1 MASPRITDSAVLNER
16 VRQGRTALTSNRW
29 LQRGR
34 YLIQDGWWYLRN
46 TPLLAM
52 GIGAVIG
59 IYFLLFAASHLVQG
73 RIFPGVSAFGVSIG
87 DMTADEAK
95 IALLQAWNNDVRIR
109 LVDGD
114 RSWVATTAEM
124 GLSLDVDPVVEAA
137 RNVGMAGIP
146 FGWNVQP
153 VIETEIITLQNYLL
167 DLAQKVEI
175 PPFNGGYQLQGDRVI
190 GLQGSEGK
198 MLDVGLTLE
207 VLNQDIV
214 SVVMR
219 RQAELIMQPLMPD
232 FVDPEPYLD
241 DVNALVSQPFQLVGY
256 DPYHDESIAWS
267 TTPETLVTWLEA
279 SPDGLTLREETF
291 IPFMEAQTASLN
303 TSNDTVRFLEPSETL
318 EKMRE
323 AVENL
328 QTRVDLRV
336 RYRPTTYE
344 VESGDRAFFI
354 ARKTGIPF
362 YLIEQAN
369 PGKDLNVLSPGDLIN
384 LPSRDV
390 AVPLEPVRNK
400 RIVVDIESQSL
411 VAYEN
416 DEVVFSWRISTGI
429 DTAPTSPGVYQILSH
444 DRLASGGSYTLCG
457 TQGCGQWRMHWFMGL
472 YEVTPGLMNG
482 FHGAVELPNGGY
494 LGGGNVGA
502 PYTFG
507 CVMSLDANAQQLYEW
522 ADVGTPVEIISRE
535 YPPQS
540 ELARRAF
547 PV

>member
-1 MASPRITDSAVLNER
+1 MATPRITDSAVLNER